1 MRGSQRGGQGTSSP
15 IPWCT
20 PYSQQPDVCNK
31 VGKSEW
37 KDTRKKL
44 LFYGNHRSSS
54 NHFTK
59 MLPSTLL
66 HLNLNGQSRIRHMR
80 NMITWKKNI
89 KMTSEETDNSKKLFI
104 YLFGQAGS
112 QLWQWDILAVA
123 YELFVELV
131 ESSSL
136 TRDGTQA
143 TCIGSMESQPLDHQR
158 ITKQR
163 LLKIEKI

>member
-1 MRGSQRGGQGTSSP
+1 
-15 IPWCT
+15 
-20 PYSQQPDVCNK
+20 
-31 VGKSEW
+31 
-37 KDTRKKL
+37 
-44 LFYGNHRSSS
+44 
-54 NHFTK
+54 
-59 MLPSTLL
+59 
-66 HLNLNGQSRIRHMR
+66 MR

-123 YELFVELV
+123 YELFVELA
-131 ESSSL
+131 ESRSL
-136 TRDGTQA
+136 TRDGTGT